1 MYNNW
6 YTHYS
11 RKSVFV
17 QKKNYQRSHNVCFQ
31 NQQGAFHWTSL
42 YPGELPRIP
51 VRILTHT
58 HKIWREKKKKDIY
71 TDSRGSNI
79 FLKVTLWSSKIWTV
93 IFFFSFVASCLISEQ
108 WAWWGSVCAGLGG
121 RKWWSQRGTQELWP
135 QWVRA
140 QVQGAPVR
148 GTRVSETRLILEWPT
163 MKMVRGVA
171 V

>member
-31 NQQGAFHWTSL
+31 NRQGAFHWTSL

-51 VRILTHT
+51 VKNFNTHT
-58 HKIWREKKKKDIY
+58 QKKFEGKKKDIY

-93 IFFFSFVASCLISEQ
+93 IFFFVASCL
-108 WAWWGSVCAGLGG
+108 SVNDGPDEAQCVLVGGQEVVVTEGNTRTVAPTSPSACAGGTG
-121 RKWWSQRGTQELWP
+121 QRN
-135 QWVRA
+135 
-140 QVQGAPVR
+140 QGFWNQ
-148 GTRVSETRLILEWPT
+148 TYS
-163 MKMVRGVA
+163 GVA
-171 V
+171 NNEYG